1 MRMNAVLSNPKHPE
15 YGQFTVPL
23 PIPHNQYNGIM
34 EALNAMDMGDP
45 LARDC
50 QMDEILGEYPILKR
64 LEGKPVNIDE
74 LDYLAKRLDSFCYA
88 QEGAQFQGAAVSY
101 RHSGSGS
108 VAEWR
113 TALFHGP
120 LATGQF
126 QVRPGDRRRSEDAPI
141 GAGTKYAP
149 AGHNDGRTI
158 MREISREWLEFLR
171 EQYPKGSRV
180 RLTEMGNDPHPVP
193 PGSMGTL
200 DNIDDAGQFHVKW
213 DNGSGL
219 ALIIGEDRFQI
230 LPPEPQTLKFYM
242 PLTAQL
248 YAYDDW
254 GDLEEY
260 GNDLDGREL
269 RDYQSCIHEALL
281 ENQMPEEKNRGLM
294 HWYDKPDGVNTK
306 VQSVMLDVESRDG
319 QLWGV
324 AECRVNGTLLPE
336 EKEALAEYIS
346 GQASDGWGEGFE
358 QRAIKLNDGELYVSL
373 WNSSN
378 WSIQTEEERFS
389 PDSLT
394 RLPDL
399 CWSVLPGEG
408 TLICI
413 KRGESGYYPS
423 DWSTKDRAQN
433 RWLADYNNQRRGIT
447 PAQEQAMLT
456 GSMCGWDVPGA
467 DPKWYEEQQEQN
479 GGEMTLG

>member
-1 MRMNAVLSNPKHPE
+1 
-15 YGQFTVPL
+15 
-23 PIPHNQYNGIM
+23 
-34 EALNAMDMGDP
+34 
-45 LARDC
+45 
-50 QMDEILGEYPILKR
+50 
-64 LEGKPVNIDE
+64 
-74 LDYLAKRLDSFCYA
+74 
-88 QEGAQFQGAAVSY
+88 
-101 RHSGSGS
+101 
-108 VAEWR
+108 
-113 TALFHGP
+113 
-120 LATGQF
+120 
-126 QVRPGDRRRSEDAPI
+126 
-141 GAGTKYAP
+141 
-149 AGHNDGRTI
+149 

-358 QRAIKLNDGELYVSL
+358 QRAIKLNDGELYDHEAEEGGGPISFV
-373 WNSSN
+373 
-378 WSIQTEEERFS
+378 QTFYGLSYPEAV
-389 PDSLT
+389 T
-394 RLPDL
+394 RLLGGEKGEVYQPAQKKEREEPKEFA
-399 CWSVLPGEG
+399 LPPANQTMRRVYAYLLQQRHISREILNAFAQKG
-408 TLICI
+408 LIYESRELSKDKTKEYHNAVFVGI
-413 KRGESGYYPS
+413 DEHGVARHAHKRGIYTQGKSYRGNVEGCNPRHSFS
-423 DWSTKDRAQN
+423 LDWDQ
-433 RWLADYNNQRRGIT
+433 
-447 PAQEQAMLT
+447 
-456 GSMCGWDVPGA
+456 
-467 DPKWYEEQQEQN
+467 
-479 GGEMTLG
+479 

>member
-1 MRMNAVLSNPKHPE
+1 
-15 YGQFTVPL
+15 
-23 PIPHNQYNGIM
+23 
-34 EALNAMDMGDP
+34 
-45 LARDC
+45 
-50 QMDEILGEYPILKR
+50 
-64 LEGKPVNIDE
+64 
-74 LDYLAKRLDSFCYA
+74 
-88 QEGAQFQGAAVSY
+88 
-101 RHSGSGS
+101 
-108 VAEWR
+108 
-113 TALFHGP
+113 
-120 LATGQF
+120 
-126 QVRPGDRRRSEDAPI
+126 
-141 GAGTKYAP
+141 
-149 AGHNDGRTI
+149 
-158 MREISREWLEFLR
+158 MREVSREWLEFLR

-180 RLTEMGNDPHPVP
+180 RLTKMGNDPHPIP

-200 DNIDDAGQFHVKW
+200 KYIDDVGQFHVKW
-213 DNGSGL
+213 DNGRGL
-219 ALIIGEDRFQI
+219 ALIIGEDQFQI
-230 LPPEPQTLKFYM
+230 LPPEPQTIKFYM

-324 AECRVNGTLLPE
+324 AECKVNGTLLPE

-394 RLPDL
+394 CAGQFSPVKGRLFAS
-399 CWSVLPGEG
+399 SVARAATIPATGVQRIERRTAGWRTTTINGEALHRPRNKPCSPAVCAVG
-408 TLICI
+408 MCRGQTL
-413 KRGESGYYPS
+413 SGMRS
-423 DWSTKDRAQN
+423 SRNKM
-433 RWLADYNNQRRGIT
+433 
-447 PAQEQAMLT
+447 E
-456 GSMCGWDVPGA
+456 V
-467 DPKWYEEQQEQN
+467 K
-479 GGEMTLG
+479 

>member
-1 MRMNAVLSNPKHPE
+1 
-15 YGQFTVPL
+15 
-23 PIPHNQYNGIM
+23 
-34 EALNAMDMGDP
+34 
-45 LARDC
+45 
-50 QMDEILGEYPILKR
+50 
-64 LEGKPVNIDE
+64 
-74 LDYLAKRLDSFCYA
+74 
-88 QEGAQFQGAAVSY
+88 
-101 RHSGSGS
+101 
-108 VAEWR
+108 
-113 TALFHGP
+113 
-120 LATGQF
+120 
-126 QVRPGDRRRSEDAPI
+126 
-141 GAGTKYAP
+141 
-149 AGHNDGRTI
+149 

-230 LPPEPQTLKFYM
+230 LPPEPQTIKFYM

-324 AECRVNGTLLPE
+324 AECKVNGTLLPE

-358 QRAIKLNDGELYVSL
+358 QRAIKLNDGELYEVPEKAQRAVAYADKQEL
-373 WNSSN
+373 EE
-378 WSIQTEEERFS
+378 SIIRRHYGTVAEEE
-389 PDSLT
+389 P
-394 RLPDL
+394 P
-399 CWSVLPGEG
+399 
-408 TLICI
+408 
-413 KRGESGYYPS
+413 
-423 DWSTKDRAQN
+423 Q
-433 RWLADYNNQRRGIT
+433 
-447 PAQEQAMLT
+447 
-456 GSMCGWDVPGA
+456 DVPA
-467 DPKWYEEQQEQN
+467 AV
-479 GGEMTLG
+479 GGMNHGMQAEKNSRKTILRP